1 MLKSILEIK
10 GVKSLTR
17 NGLRTISGGT
27 DCSIIFNACD
37 EQHPTNDDT
46 FESCLRYSGCG
57 PS

>member
-17 NGLRTISGGT
+17 NDLRTI
-27 DCSIIFNACD
+27 DCSIIFDACD
-37 EQHPTNDDT
+37 EPHPTNDDT
-46 FESCLRYSGCG
+46 FESCMKYNGCG